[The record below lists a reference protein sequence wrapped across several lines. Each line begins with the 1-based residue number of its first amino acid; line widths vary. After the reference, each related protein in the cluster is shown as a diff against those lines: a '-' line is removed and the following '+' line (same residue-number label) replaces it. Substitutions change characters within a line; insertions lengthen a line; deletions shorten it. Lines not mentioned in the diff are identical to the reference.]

1 MFAVKAW
8 INLLQHLSASF
19 LGRGKVRD
27 PREAGLVMHPC
38 GWPTRA
44 SAQALKR
51 AIASL
56 NVIVL
61 LDTRQAPRRPLAA
74 FSPSRP
80 ATGRRAS
87 LKAPPEGASVARL
100 ALVVG
105 LGLFQPL
112 P

>member
-1 MFAVKAW
+1 V
-8 INLLQHLSASF
+8 SYVERD
-19 LGRGKVRD
+19 GRRNVRD
-27 PREAGLVMHPC
+27 PREAGLMMHPC

-56 NVIVL
+56 YVHRF
-61 LDTRQAPRRPLAA
+61 TRHAPSPKEATSGFLAFPAPL
-74 FSPSRP
+74 PP
-80 ATGRRAS
+80 GGR
-87 LKAPPEGASVARL
+87 LKASHGTPCEPKSPAEGALLARL